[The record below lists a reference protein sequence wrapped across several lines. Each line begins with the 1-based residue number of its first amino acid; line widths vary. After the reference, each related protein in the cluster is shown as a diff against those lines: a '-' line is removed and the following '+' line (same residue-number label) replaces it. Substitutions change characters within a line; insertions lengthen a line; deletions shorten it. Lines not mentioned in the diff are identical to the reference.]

1 MRKLRHITK
10 REDTNHRGSEST
22 MILGRAFVLLFATLS
37 GAKGFT
43 VSPSSAVTHQ
53 VSRPLVAGLR
63 VATTSLQSEV
73 EEASEETTTA
83 EPSGF
88 DKTIY
93 IGNVSFGAS

>member
-1 MRKLRHITK
+1 
-10 REDTNHRGSEST
+10 

-43 VSPSSAVTHQ
+43 VCPSSAVTHQ

-73 EEASEETTTA
+73 EEASEEAPTA
-83 EPSGF
+83 ESSGF